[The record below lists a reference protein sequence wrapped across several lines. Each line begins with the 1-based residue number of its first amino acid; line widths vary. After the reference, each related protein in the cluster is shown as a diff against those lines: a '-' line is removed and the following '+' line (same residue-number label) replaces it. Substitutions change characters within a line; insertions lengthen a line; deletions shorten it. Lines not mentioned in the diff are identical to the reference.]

1 MTAPEVERLIK
12 AWDQASRRDTMLP
25 YLGTNTC
32 GEVADLLATTQR
44 ELAEANERWDH
55 FQKLASDHRDELER
69 ELAEARAEAERWA
82 AQALKEE
89 ECRIAWQAERDR
101 LAARLSEYN
110 RWPDPLQSPQAEA
123 IRNGKIDMTE
133 IVSLFDKMERELEQL
148 RLVAADNARLRE
160 SLEPFAERYDAWGD
174 AAKTAYSCE
183 DYSPRLV
190 ADLARARAALQ
201 KEPQP

>member
-1 MTAPEVERLIK
+1 MVERFDL
-12 AWDQASRRDTMLP
+12 DEGGF
-25 YLGTNTC
+25 LG
-32 GEVADLLATTQR
+32 
-44 ELAEANERWDH
+44 ELGRMVP
-55 FQKLASDHRDELER
+55 DEFGDYVRVTDYAALER
-69 ELAEARAEAERWA
+69 QLAEARAEAERWA

-148 RLVAADNARLRE
+148 RLVAADNARLE
-160 SLEPFAERYDAWGD
+160 AENDNGGD
-174 AAKTAYSCE
+174 LTRCEFCGRPILGRIVMDVNFTPSCE
-183 DYSPRLV
+183 EC
-190 ADLARARAALQ
+190 AGAAAIQ
-201 KEPQP
+201 DGDE

>member
-1 MTAPEVERLIK
+1 MSAPERIWAYETPDGDTGWLS
-12 AWDQASRRDTMLP
+12 DPTHGQATGSTEFVR
-25 YLGTNTC
+25 
-32 GEVADLLATTQR
+32 ADIA
-44 ELAEANERWDH
+44 
-55 FQKLASDHRDELER
+55 ASQ
-69 ELAEARAEAERWA
+69 LAEARAEAERWA

-101 LAARLSEYN
+101 LAARLSENN

-148 RLVAADNARLRE
+148 RFVAADNARL
-160 SLEPFAERYDAWGD
+160 SKALEPFALISSEGVVKVEEGHVTVTTCAEYFH
-174 AAKTAYSCE
+174 
-183 DYSPRLV
+183 
-190 ADLARARAALQ
+190 RARATLQ